1 MHRLAHACGFDLPRA
16 ADGSVHMSLTP
27 HG

>member
-1 MHRLAHACGFDLPRA
+1 MHRLAHACGFDLLRA
-16 ADGSVHMSLTP
+16 ADGSVDMSLTR